1 LQEFLCCQV
10 VNMTKGF
17 DSIDK
22 LIGFYVKLGY
32 TGYKLKKVLGKDKSY
47 WRLIK
52 ERRAELRR
60 LGLDQSEIKKYVLLT
75 NKDVEILITCK
86 RLEKI
91 NLTKEDRS
99 LVKLIKTQLEEDW
112 RTPLKI
118 ELNRL
123 LRKYE

>member
-1 LQEFLCCQV
+1 
-10 VNMTKGF
+10 MTKGF

-99 LVKLIKTQLEEDW
+99 LVKLIKTQLEDDW
-112 RTPLKI
+112 RTPMKI

-123 LRKYE
+123 LRKYK